1 MENYFNYFTEI
12 EEHFQK
18 RRGQARPLSPL
29 DWSLIESLREAGVPL
44 EVVLRGV
51 DRAFDR
57 RTKRQKV
64 VGKVNSLAYCTQN
77 ILAEHERRKE
87 SRVGRNDPA
96 TPAAEG
102 DLEVSQLLELL
113 ESAGR
118 QLEALLGGPKAAEL
132 PALIPVV
139 ERVVGSLSGI
149 ILEIQASRPL
159 DYEAL
164 ELKLNTLEERILA
177 TIFSGMDEESL
188 LDVKKETQQEIHR
201 HKRGLKSEHIAM
213 LESKL
218 TRKKLLQAF
227 GVPRLS
233 LFYLSLN

>member
-44 EVVLRGV
+44 EAVLRGV
-51 DRAFDR
+51 DRAFDKRSKR
-57 RTKRQKV
+57 RRV
-64 VGKVNSLAYCTQN
+64 VGRVNSLAYCTQA

-87 SRVGRNDPA
+87 SRAGRHDPA
-96 TPAAEG
+96 AQAAQG

-113 ESAGR
+113 ESARR
-118 QLEALLGGPKAAEL
+118 QLEALPGRSKALEL
-132 PALIPVV
+132 PALKPVV
-139 ERVVGSLSGI
+139 ETVVDSLNGI
-149 ILEIQASRPL
+149 ILDIKTSRSL

-177 TIFSGMDEESL
+177 GIFSGMSEESL
-188 LDVKKETQQEIHR
+188 LKAKQETRQEIHR
-201 HKRGLKSEHIAM
+201 HQRGLKAEHIAM
-213 LESKL
+213 LEGKL
-218 TRKKLLQAF
+218 MRKKLLQEF

-233 LFYLSLN
+233 LFYLPLN

>member
-29 DWSLIESLREAGVPL
+29 DWALIESLRDAGVPL

-51 DRAFDR
+51 DRAFDQRSQRR
-57 RTKRQKV
+57 RTA
-64 VGKVNSLAYCTQN
+64 GKVNSLAYCTQA
-77 ILAEHERRKE
+77 ILAEHERRNAN
-87 SRVGRNDPA
+87 RAGRNDPA
-96 TPAAEG
+96 AQVAEG

-113 ESAGR
+113 DSAR
-118 QLEALLGGPKAAEL
+118 RKLEALPGRSRAVEL
-132 PALIPVV
+132 PALNSVV
-139 ERVVGSLSGI
+139 ETVVDSLSGI
-149 ILEIQASRPL
+149 ILEVRTSQSL

-177 TIFSGMDEESL
+177 AILSGMSEESL
-188 LDVKKETQQEIHR
+188 LEAKLETLQEIHR
-201 HKRGLKSEHIAM
+201 HKRGLKAEHIAM
-213 LESKL
+213 LEGKL
-218 TRKKLLQAF
+218 MRKKLLQEL

-233 LFYLSLN
+233 LFYLPLN

>member
-1 MENYFNYFTEI
+1 MDNYFNYFTEI

-29 DWSLIESLREAGVPL
+29 DWTLIESLRDAGVPL

-57 RTKRQKV
+57 RSKRRKV
-64 VGKVNSLAYCTQN
+64 TGKVNSLAYCTQA
-77 ILAEHERRKE
+77 ILAEHEGRKE
-87 SRVGRNDPA
+87 SRAGRNDPA
-96 TPAAEG
+96 AQASGG
-102 DLEVSQLLELL
+102 DLEVPQLLELL
-113 ESAGR
+113 ESARR
-118 QLEALLGGPKAAEL
+118 QLEAVLGGPKAAAL
-132 PALIPVV
+132 PALRTVM
-139 ERVVGSLSGI
+139 EQAVGSLNRI
-149 ILEIQASRPL
+149 MLEIQGSEPT

-177 TIFSGMDEESL
+177 ALFSGMNEESL
-188 LDVKKETQQEIHR
+188 LAVKTETRQEIHR
-201 HKRGLKSEHIAM
+201 HKRGLKAEHIAM

-218 TRKKLLQAF
+218 MRKKLLQTF

>member
-51 DRAFDR
+51 DRAFDKRSKR
-57 RTKRQKV
+57 RRV
-64 VGKVNSLAYCTQN
+64 VGKVNSLAYCTQA

-87 SRVGRNDPA
+87 SRAGRNDPA
-96 TPAAEG
+96 AQAAQG

-113 ESAGR
+113 ESARR
-118 QLEALLGGPKAAEL
+118 QLEALPGRSKALEL
-132 PALIPVV
+132 PALKTVV
-139 ERVVGSLSGI
+139 ETVVDSLNGI
-149 ILEIQASRPL
+149 ILEIGTSRSL

-177 TIFSGMDEESL
+177 GIFSGMSQESL
-188 LDVKKETQQEIHR
+188 LKAKQETRQEIHR
-201 HKRGLKSEHIAM
+201 HQRGLKAEHIAM
-213 LESKL
+213 LEGKL
-218 TRKKLLQAF
+218 MRKKLLQEF

-233 LFYLSLN
+233 LFYLPLN

>member
-29 DWSLIESLREAGVPL
+29 DWSLIESLRDAGVPL

-51 DRAFDR
+51 DRAFDKRSR
-57 RTKRQKV
+57 RRRV
-64 VGKVNSLAYCTQN
+64 VGKVNSLAYCTQT
-77 ILAEHERRKE
+77 ILAEHEQHKE
-87 SRVGRNDPA
+87 SRAGRSDSA
-96 TPAAEG
+96 TRAVEG
-102 DLEVSQLLELL
+102 DLEVPQLLELL
-113 ESAGR
+113 ESARR
-118 QLEALLGGPKAAEL
+118 QLEALPGRSREVEL
-132 PALIPVV
+132 PALRTVV
-139 ERVVGSLSGI
+139 ETVVDSLNKI
-149 ILEIQASRPL
+149 MLEIRKSQSL

-177 TIFSGMDEESL
+177 AIFSGISEESL
-188 LDVKKETQQEIHR
+188 LEAKQETRQEIHR
-201 HKRGLKSEHIAM
+201 HKRGLKAEHIAM

-218 TRKKLLQAF
+218 MRKKLLQTF

-233 LFYLSLN
+233 LFYLPLN

>member
-29 DWSLIESLREAGVPL
+29 DWALIESLRDAGVPL

-51 DRAFDR
+51 DRAFDQRSQRR
-57 RTKRQKV
+57 RTA
-64 VGKVNSLAYCTQN
+64 GKVNSLAYCTQA
-77 ILAEHERRKE
+77 ILAEHERRNAN
-87 SRVGRNDPA
+87 RAGRNDPA
-96 TPAAEG
+96 AQVAEG

-113 ESAGR
+113 DSAR
-118 QLEALLGGPKAAEL
+118 RKLEALPGRSRAVEL
-132 PALIPVV
+132 PALKSVV
-139 ERVVGSLSGI
+139 ETVVDSLNGI
-149 ILEIQASRPL
+149 ILEVRTSQSL

-177 TIFSGMDEESL
+177 AILSGMSEESL
-188 LDVKKETQQEIHR
+188 LEAKLETRQEIHR
-201 HKRGLKSEHIAM
+201 HKRGLKAEHIAM
-213 LESKL
+213 LEGKL
-218 TRKKLLQAF
+218 MRKKLLQEL

-233 LFYLSLN
+233 LFYLPLN

>member
-51 DRAFDR
+51 DRAFDKRSKR
-57 RTKRQKV
+57 RRV
-64 VGKVNSLAYCTQN
+64 AGKVNSLAYCTQA
-77 ILAEHERRKE
+77 ILAEHERRME
-87 SRVGRNDPA
+87 SRAGRNDPA
-96 TPAAEG
+96 ARAVEG
-102 DLEVSQLLELL
+102 DLEVPQLLELL
-113 ESAGR
+113 ESAR
-118 QLEALLGGPKAAEL
+118 RRLEALPGKSEAVEA
-132 PALIPVV
+132 PALKTVV
-139 ERVVGSLSGI
+139 ETVVHSLNGI
-149 ILEIQASRPL
+149 ILEIRTSQTL

-177 TIFSGMDEESL
+177 AIFSGMSEESL
-188 LDVKKETQQEIHR
+188 LEAKQETRQEIQR
-201 HKRGLKSEHIAM
+201 HKRGLKAEHIAM
-213 LESKL
+213 LEGKL
-218 TRKKLLQAF
+218 MRKKLLQTF

-233 LFYLSLN
+233 LFYLPLN

>member
-18 RRGQARPLSPL
+18 RCGQARPLSPL

-51 DRAFDR
+51 DRAFDKRSKR
-57 RTKRQKV
+57 RRV
-64 VGKVNSLAYCTQN
+64 VGKVNSLAYCTQA

-87 SRVGRNDPA
+87 SRAGRNDPA
-96 TPAAEG
+96 AQAAQG
-102 DLEVSQLLELL
+102 DLEVSQLRELL
-113 ESAGR
+113 ESARR
-118 QLEALLGGPKAAEL
+118 QLEALPGRSKALEL
-132 PALIPVV
+132 PALKIVV
-139 ERVVGSLSGI
+139 ETVVDSLNGI
-149 ILEIQASRPL
+149 ILEIGTSRPL

-177 TIFSGMDEESL
+177 GIFSGMSEESL
-188 LDVKKETQQEIHR
+188 LKAKQETRQEIRR
-201 HKRGLKSEHIAM
+201 HQRGLKAEHIAM
-213 LESKL
+213 LEGKL
-218 TRKKLLQAF
+218 MRKKLLQEF

-233 LFYLSLN
+233 LFYLPLN

>member
-51 DRAFDR
+51 DRAFDKR
-57 RTKRQKV
+57 SKRQRV
-64 VGKVNSLAYCTQN
+64 VGKVNSLAYCTQA

-87 SRVGRNDPA
+87 SRAGRNDPA
-96 TPAAEG
+96 AQAAQG

-113 ESAGR
+113 ENARR
-118 QLEALLGGPKAAEL
+118 QLEALPGRSKALEL
-132 PALIPVV
+132 PALKTVV
-139 ERVVGSLSGI
+139 ETVVDSLNGI
-149 ILEIQASRPL
+149 ILEIGTSRSL
-159 DYEAL
+159 DYEEL

-177 TIFSGMDEESL
+177 GIFSGMSQESL
-188 LDVKKETQQEIHR
+188 LKAKQETRQEIHR
-201 HKRGLKSEHIAM
+201 HQRGLKAEHIAM
-213 LESKL
+213 LEGKL
-218 TRKKLLQAF
+218 MRKKLLQEF

-233 LFYLSLN
+233 LFYLPLN